1 MQPSPAPVSAR
12 EWSIRDFVVIVLAG
26 FAGGIVGAI
35 AVGVSGDIG
44 VALVAGLASQ
54 YGGNLIAM
62 AVLLNRKGLSWS
74 DLGLELRGSDGWFL
88 FLGIGLQIA
97 LVLLFAPLAILLGQE
112 GSAQAVGEVIPEAD
126 GLAVRILLV
135 LGIAL
140 LAPVTEEL
148 MFRGVLMQSLER
160 RGSARSALLWSTLV
174 FAAFHLIGL
183 TTENFF
189 AAAVLAMP
197 QLFIVGLVLGRL
209 TQRRRRLGPAIMIHA
224 GYNLIA
230 VLALLVAFEMPV

>member
-1 MQPSPAPVSAR
+1 MEPPATVQT
-12 EWSIRDFVVIVLAG
+12 EDWSIRDFVVIVLAG
-26 FAGGIVGAI
+26 FAGGVLGAI
-35 AVGVSGDIG
+35 AAGISGDIG

-54 YGGNLIAM
+54 YGGNLVAM
-62 AVLLNRKGLSWS
+62 AVLLNRKGLSWA
-74 DLGLELRGSDGWFL
+74 DLGLDVRASDGWFL
-88 FLGIGLQIA
+88 FLGIGLQIG
-97 LVLLFAPLAILLGQE
+97 LVLLFAPLAFLLGQE
-112 GSAQAVGEVIPEAD
+112 GSAQAVGQLLPEAD
-126 GLAVRILLV
+126 GAAVRILLV

-160 RGSARSALLWSTLV
+160 RGTARSALVWSTIV

-183 TTENFF
+183 SAENFL

-197 QLFIVGLVLGRL
+197 QLFLVGLVMGRL
-209 TQRRRRLGPAIMIHA
+209 TQKRGRLGPAILVHA

-230 VLALLVAFEMPV
+230 VIALLVTFEMPV